1 LARTTSE
8 VSLSSRVNWISLFQY
23 DDVSEVFGIQ
33 SRLAWI
39 PRAGQEM
46 FLVFNR
52 SFQDFD
58 KDGRLQSVNSELSAK
73 VSYTFRF

>member
-1 LARTTSE
+1 M
-8 VSLSSRVNWISLFQY
+8 NWISLFQY

-33 SRLAWI
+33 SRLGWI